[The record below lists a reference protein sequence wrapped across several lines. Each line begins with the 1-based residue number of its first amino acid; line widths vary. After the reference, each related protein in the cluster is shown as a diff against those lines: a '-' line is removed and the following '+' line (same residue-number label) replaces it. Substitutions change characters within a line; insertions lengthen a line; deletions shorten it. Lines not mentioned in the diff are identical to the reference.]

1 MTSRAVDA
9 RDTSNLTDAER
20 IHFRDRVREAR
31 YTALADAEGFQQ
43 ICFALEALGKRL
55 DPKADGLGKC
65 RQPLEHLA
73 RRAGVLDASGG
84 VDGTA
89 KSFSALFTALKEA
102 RNDMAHTGAYAR
114 HVAADGVA
122 LCLML
127 EEALMSKRLTVGDF
141 MVSTP
146 VTVQLWQTLAYARQ
160 LILANSFTYLPIW
173 DERDR
178 SWALLSDLEVAKYL
192 GADSTGRANKN
203 HRIEEA
209 RAAGLTLTRVHP
221 VRTTDA
227 VADLLKNPKP
237 PGLWLVT
244 AEGYPEGHLVG
255 VLSPFELL

>member
-1 MTSRAVDA
+1 MTSRAKGAEDA
-9 RDTSNLTDAER
+9 SDLGDAER
-20 IHFRDRVREAR
+20 IHFRDRLRAGR
-31 YTALADAEGFQQ
+31 YAALADAEGFQQ
-43 ICFALEALGKRL
+43 ICFAVEALGKRL
-55 DPKADGLGKC
+55 NPGAVGLGNC
-65 RQPLEHLA
+65 QQALEHLA
-73 RRAGVLDASGG
+73 RQARVLDASDGA
-84 VDGTA
+84 DGTA
-89 KSFSALFTALKEA
+89 KGFAALFTALKDA

-146 VTVQLWQTLAYARQ
+146 VTVQLWQTVGYARQ

-173 DERDR
+173 DDRDR
-178 SWALLSDLEVAKYL
+178 SWALLSDLELAKYL
-192 GADSTGRANKN
+192 RADSTGRANKN

-209 RAAGLTLTRVHP
+209 RAAGLMLTSVHP
-221 VRTTDA
+221 VKTTDA
-227 VADLLKNPKP
+227 VTDLLKNPKP

-255 VLSPFELL
+255 VLSPFELM